1 MAGSREVAPLPVD
14 YAIIDAIVDGRY
26 HDPHS
31 VLGPHL
37 HNGHMTVRIL
47 RPFALSVVVITDDG
61 KRHPLKHEHRG
72 VWTAVLPYPI
82 VPDYRIETRYSGDP
96 LPGDDPY
103 RFLPTISEFDLHLL
117 HQGQHQQLDEVL
129 GAHVKTYPSVMGE
142 VKGTAFTVWAPNAR
156 GVQVIGDFNHWDGS
170 AHAMR
175 SLGVSGV
182 WELFVPYVEDGARYK
197 FRITGPDGVMRDKAD
212 PVAHFAEVPP
222 ATASVVYTS
231 AYTWNDDAWMERRRQ
246 SDPRNEPMSVYEVHL
261 GSWRRGLNYRELAEQ
276 LTTYVVEHGFTHVE
290 FLPVAQHPF
299 EPSWGYQVTGY
310 FAPNSRFG
318 NPDDLRFLI
327 DSLHQAGIG
336 VIVDWVPAHF
346 PKDEWALARFD
357 GTPLYEHPDPRRGE
371 HPDWGTYIFD
381 FGRTEVRNFLVA
393 NAVYW
398 IEKFHVDA
406 LRVDAVASMLYLDY
420 SRESGEWLPNEY
432 GGRENID
439 AVNFMREMTSVIN
452 ARCAGAMAIAEES
465 TAWPGVTNDV
475 QWGGLGF
482 GLKWNMGWMHD
493 SLEYIKLDP
502 IYKQYHHNEMTFS
515 LVYAWSEK
523 FILPLSHDEVVHG
536 KGSLI
541 SRMPGDRWQQ
551 LASLRAYYGFMWAH
565 PGKQLLFMGSEFAQS
580 GEWNSGNS
588 LDWWLLQ
595 FEEHQGVSHAIKD
608 LNRIYRDTPALWSRD
623 NEPMGFDW
631 LDSNDAQHNTFAWL
645 RWGHDLDV
653 IACVTNFSPVP
664 LMDHVIGLPWEGE
677 WLEVLNT
684 DDPKYGGS
692 GLGNGGRITA
702 TQTPHYGRPASAKIV
717 VPPMATV
724 WFVPA
729 SKPQ

>member
-1 MAGSREVAPLPVD
+1 MAVKVQPLPVNNGV
-14 YAIIDAIVDGRY
+14 IDAIVDGRY
-26 HDPHS
+26 HDPHG
-31 VLGPHL
+31 VLGPHP
-37 HNGHMTVRIL
+37 HDGHVTLRVL
-47 RPFALSVVVITDDG
+47 RPFALSVVAIAEDG
-61 KRHPLKHEHRG
+61 QRHPLKHEHRG
-72 VWTAVLPYPI
+72 VWVALLPYPK
-82 VPDYRIETRYSGDP
+82 VPDYRLEVRYAGDP
-96 LPGDDPY
+96 VPADDPY
-103 RFLPTISEFDLHLL
+103 RFLPTISDFDLHLL

-129 GAHVKTYPSVMGE
+129 GAHVKTFPSVMGD
-142 VKGTAFTVWAPNAR
+142 VRGTAFTVWAPNAR
-156 GVQVIGDFNHWDGS
+156 GVQVVGDFNHWDGS
-170 AHAMR
+170 AHPMR
-175 SLGVSGV
+175 SLGISGV
-182 WELFVPYVEDGARYK
+182 WELFIPFIEDGTLYK
-197 FRITGPDGVMRDKAD
+197 FRITGPDGIMRDKAD
-212 PVAHFAEVPP
+212 PVAQFAEVPP
-222 ATASVVYTS
+222 STASVVYTS
-231 AYTWNDDAWMERRRQ
+231 SYRWNDDAWMQKRIT

-261 GSWRRGLNYRELAEQ
+261 GSWRRGLSYRELATQ
-276 LTTYVVEHGFTHVE
+276 LTEYVLEHGFTHVE
-290 FLPVAQHPF
+290 FLPVAQHPY

-318 NPDDLRFLI
+318 NPDDLRHLI

-398 IEKFHVDA
+398 LEKFHVDA

-420 SRESGEWLPNEY
+420 SRENGEWLPNEY

-452 ARCAGAMAIAEES
+452 TRCAGAMAIAEES

-493 SLEYIKLDP
+493 SLEYMKLDP

-580 GEWNSGNS
+580 GEWNSTNS

-595 FEEHQGVSHAIKD
+595 FEEHQGVSHAVKD
-608 LNRIYRDTPALWSRD
+608 LNRLYKETPALWSRD

-645 RWGHDLDV
+645 RWGHNQDV

-664 LMDHVIGLPWEGE
+664 LMDHVIGLPWDGE

-692 GLGNGGRITA
+692 GLGNGGRVVA
-702 TQTPHYGRPASAKIV
+702 TTTPHYGRPASAKIV

-724 WFVPA
+724 WF
-729 SKPQ
+729 KPSGKPKK